1 MDKEMNKQSLKES
14 LSILST
20 DERLNLAI
28 NTYFVEIL
36 DVFSE
41 DEDWQIRAC
50 VANNPHTPSSILFK
64 LKTDD
69 ADSVKY
75 TAEKALSER
84 KSSKY
89 DIDR

>member
-1 MDKEMNKQSLKES
+1 MENKKNFVIS
-14 LSILST
+14 
-20 DERLNLAI
+20 ERIIDLL
-28 NTYFVEIL
+28 
-36 DVFSE
+36 
-41 DEDWQIRAC
+41 AC

-64 LKTDD
+64 LKKDD

>member
-36 DVFSE
+36 EVFSE
-41 DEDWQIRAC
+41 DEDWQIRA
-50 VANNPHTPSSILFK
+50 
-64 LKTDD
+64 
-69 ADSVKY
+69 
-75 TAEKALSER
+75 
-84 KSSKY
+84 
-89 DIDR
+89 